1 MSVSVSVCACAC
13 ACACVCVCVC
23 VCVCL
28 SVIISSKL
36 HVRSSLIFFV
46 LVTYCLGSVFLLRRS
61 DELRISV
68 FPDDVVFAHKLRQ
81 LDIAAMLRQ

>member
-1 MSVSVSVCACAC
+1 MSMCVSVCVRVR
-13 ACACVCVCVC
+13 VCVCVC
-23 VCVCL
+23 VRVCVC
-28 SVIISSKL
+28 VC
-36 HVRSSLIFFV
+36 V
-46 LVTYCLGSVFLLRRS
+46 LLTYCLGSVFLFRRS